1 VSAFDW
7 PALLRTGLQQLGLK
21 PREFWDLTPLELR
34 LMLGDAPDR
43 RPLGRSRLEALMQA
57 FPDAAGTENRME

>member
-1 VSAFDW
+1 MSAFDW
-7 PALLRTGLQQLGLK
+7 PALLRAGLQQLGLK
-21 PREFWDLTPLELR
+21 PREFWELTPLELR